1 MTYIINNTDGTQFAV
16 IADGTINSQS
26 SMTLVGKNYAGYGQ
40 FLDENFLHLLQ
51 NSSNSV
57 PPPQP
62 ITGQLWWNTT
72 INQLQIYDGSIFKT
86 ISAASASVT
95 PPTAPSVG
103 DLWFDTQNQQLNVWT
118 GTAWLLV
125 GPTSSPDQGKTGAF
139 PLTIQSNTLANIT
152 VIGLYDTNTLTATV
166 SKEVEFSPQ
175 AAIPGFPTIKPGI
188 QLAIGGSANID
199 TAIQFTGNF
208 FSGTANNALNLGGI
222 PADQYLTTGGGG
234 GGSGN
239 ISLPGNV
246 SVLTSLG
253 VGGANLASGTP
264 GTIVTQGSITVNNPG
279 TFIGN
284 GSTLNNI
291 NGANVSGIVPNA
303 TNAVNATNATTAAT
317 ATSANGTNP
326 NNNFQMLSLGV
337 GTGPSGT
344 AGEIR
349 ATNNITA
356 YFSDDRLKTRLGN
369 IEGALDKVKQLTG
382 FYYEANETAQALGYQ
397 AKREVGLS
405 AQDVNKVLP
414 EVVAPAPIDP
424 QYMTLHYERIGALL
438 VEAIKELA
446 DEVEAIKKKIG

>member
-16 IADGTINSQS
+16 IADGTINTQS

-72 INQLQIYDGSIFKT
+72 INQLQIYDGTQFKT
-86 ISAASASVT
+86 ISAASAST
-95 PPTAPSVG
+95 TAPTAPSVG
-103 DLWFDTQNQQLNVWT
+103 DLWYDTFNQQLNVWT
-118 GTAWLLV
+118 GTAWLLI
-125 GPTSSPDQGKTGAF
+125 GPTSNPDQGKTGAF
-139 PLTIQSNTLANIT
+139 PLTVVDTGNTSVT
-152 VIGLYDTNTLTATV
+152 VIGLYDFNTLTAIV
-166 SKEVEFSPQ
+166 SNNAEFTPQ
-175 AAIPGFPTIKPGI
+175 VSIPGFPSIKPGI
-188 QLAIGGSANID
+188 QLSLDGVSNI
-199 TAIQFTGNF
+199 ASNIQFTGNF
-208 FSGTANNALNLGGI
+208 FSGTANNSLNLGGI

-234 GGSGN
+234 GGSGY
-239 ISLPGNV
+239 ITLPGNV

-253 VGGANLASGTP
+253 IGGANTASGVP

-284 GSTLNNI
+284 GSTLTNL
-291 NGANVSGIVPNA
+291 NGAAVTGTVSNA

-317 ATSANGTNP
+317 ATSANGLNP
-326 NNNFQMLSLGV
+326 NNNYQVQALGV
-337 GTGPSGT
+337 NTGPLAPGT
-344 AGEIR
+344 IV

-356 YFSDDRLKTRLGN
+356 YYSDDRLKTRLGT

-382 FYYEANETAQALGYQ
+382 FYYEANQTAQALGYEP
-397 AKREVGLS
+397 KREVGLS

-424 QYMTLHYERIGALL
+424 QYMTLHYERISALL